1 MNCSLRTVL
10 RMHLQLFWTTQISG
24 VITLTLAKLS
34 LVVLFHRITP
44 KQMGPQTIRWLMPM
58 VAFYTL
64 LSLFLIAFQC
74 QLPQPWILSLKNC
87 STHGNVYY
95 PITISNMLTDA
106 VLAIW
111 MFPIIWGLQMKVHT
125 KSVVFW
131 LFGSRLL
138 ICVVDI
144 GRMVVIHK
152 ALQLEDQTRKIPR
165 PHHNITKVFHMI
177 LIFGSHIT
185 DYISG
190 SQLIWVVMDQIV
202 VHLSINHATLPRIQT
217 FLSHLQI
224 GGMSTHMGAS
234 RSGTRTTSKG
244 RNSAAK
250 ISQNHLNGNKVE
262 RTSDKA
268 WNSLCNC
275 LTRSLN
281 RTPSISEQPLRQQQ
295 QGIELSTI
303 VYSGKGGA
311 EQRNVEQGRSAA
323 TSLSSE
329 GLTREES
336 TGRLRGVRVQRDFY
350 VVYDQM

>member
-1 MNCSLRTVL
+1 MQMNCGLRTAL

-24 VITLTLAKLS
+24 VITLALAKLS
-34 LVVLFHRITP
+34 LVVLFQRLAR
-44 KQMGPQTIRWLMPM
+44 KQTGPQAIRWLMPM
-58 VAFYTL
+58 VAVYTL

-74 QLPQPWILSLKNC
+74 QLPQPWILSPKNC

-111 MFPIIWGLQMKVHT
+111 IFPIIWGLQMKVHT

-152 ALQLEDQTRKIPR
+152 ALQLEDQTR
-165 PHHNITKVFHMI
+165 
-177 LIFGSHIT
+177 
-185 DYISG
+185 
-190 SQLIWVVMDQIV
+190 SQLIWAVMDQIV

-244 RNSAAK
+244 RSSAAK
-250 ISQNHLNGNKVE
+250 TSQNHLNGNKVG

-268 WNSLCNC
+268 WNSLCNR
-275 LTRSLN
+275 LTGSLN
-281 RTPSISEQPLRQQQ
+281 RTPSISEQPLRHQQQ
-295 QGIELSTI
+295 QGNELSTI
-303 VYSGKGGA
+303 VYSGKGKA

-336 TGRLRGVRVQRDFY
+336 TGRLGGVRVQRDFH
-350 VVYDQM
+350 VVYDHM

>member
-1 MNCSLRTVL
+1 
-10 RMHLQLFWTTQISG
+10 
-24 VITLTLAKLS
+24 
-34 LVVLFHRITP
+34 
-44 KQMGPQTIRWLMPM
+44 
-58 VAFYTL
+58 
-64 LSLFLIAFQC
+64 
-74 QLPQPWILSLKNC
+74 
-87 STHGNVYY
+87 
-95 PITISNMLTDA
+95 MLTDA

-111 MFPIIWGLQMKVHT
+111 IFPIIWGLQMKVHT

-152 ALQLEDQTRKIPR
+152 ALQLEDQTRKTPR
-165 PHHNITKVFHMI
+165 PHQNITKVFHI
-177 LIFGSHIT
+177 VLIFGSHIT
-185 DYISG
+185 DPISG
-190 SQLIWVVMDQIV
+190 SQLIWAVMDQIV

-244 RNSAAK
+244 RSSAAK
-250 ISQNHLNGNKVE
+250 ASQNHLNGNKVG

-268 WNSLCNC
+268 WNSLCNR

-295 QGIELSTI
+295 QQQQQQQGIELSTI
-303 VYSGKGGA
+303 VYSGKGEV
-311 EQRNVEQGRSAA
+311 EQRNVEQGQSAA

-329 GLTREES
+329 GLIREES
-336 TGRLRGVRVQRDFY
+336 TGRLGGVRVQRDFH
-350 VVYDQM
+350 VGYDQM